1 MTDLH
6 CFSGLGNSA
15 AIAAQLEKL
24 LPADFSD
31 SVWVFPVYAWGV
43 PPIVIEELGCTDL
56 TGKLVHMI
64 CTCGSETGHIDRQWR
79 RLVTE
84 RGGMVG
90 GIYSVVMPRSY
101 VFMPFMN
108 TDSPALV
115 EKKLAD
121 ARQRVETIAA
131 CIGARQQTVDLHL
144 GPFPGFLSR
153 VVYPWFFSRLMK
165 TRNYH
170 TRKQCT
176 GCATCARSC
185 PYGNITMDADGRP
198 QWGDR
203 CTWCLRCYHACPV
216 HAVGYWRFTRRKGQY
231 HHPDWKLPPD
241 KIM

>member
-15 AIAAQLEKL
+15 AIAAMLEEF

-31 SVWVFPVYAWGV
+31 PVWVFPVYAWGV
-43 PPIVIEELGCTDL
+43 PPIVIEQMQGVDL
-56 TGKLVHMI
+56 TGKLVHMV
-64 CTCGSETGHIDRQWR
+64 CSCGSETGHIDRQWR

-115 EKKLAD
+115 EKKLAE
-121 ARQRVETIAA
+121 ARGRVETIAA
-131 CIGARQQTVDLHL
+131 CIAARHQTVDLHL
-144 GPFPGFLSR
+144 GPLPGFLSR
-153 VVYPWFFSRLMK
+153 VMYPFFFNTLMK
-165 TRNYH
+165 TKNYH
-170 TRKQCT
+170 PRKQCG
-176 GCATCARSC
+176 GCGTCARSC
-185 PYGNITMDADGRP
+185 PYGNITMVDGKP

-203 CTWCLRCYHACPV
+203 CTWCLRCYHACPSHSV
-216 HAVGYWRFTRRKGQY
+216 AYWRFTRRKGQY
-231 HHPDWKLPPD
+231 HHPDFPLPPRQNQ
-241 KIM
+241 